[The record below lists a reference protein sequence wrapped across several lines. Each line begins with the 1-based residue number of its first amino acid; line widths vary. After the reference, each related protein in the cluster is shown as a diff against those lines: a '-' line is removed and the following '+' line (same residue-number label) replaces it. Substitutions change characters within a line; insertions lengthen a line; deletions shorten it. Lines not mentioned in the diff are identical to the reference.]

1 LNKCLPNSHLTN
13 KNLCKS
19 FKTSTESFHALKNI
33 NLTIKDGEAIV
44 IYGESGSGKSTLLS
58 IIASIMKPSSGKVL
72 VDEENIVSL
81 SDIHCSD
88 YRKNRVGFITQSFH
102 LFDELTLHDN
112 LLTPLVIQNLTKD
125 EIEEHIDR
133 ALNLANIA
141 HKKTQKVKSFSGGE
155 RQRSIIARALVNNPD
170 IIICDEPTAN
180 LDIDNSLAF
189 IEMLQNLKKESKSII
204 ISSHDELF
212 KTQEFVDRVLY
223 IKDGSLG

>member
-1 LNKCLPNSHLTN
+1 MIEIQ
-13 KNLCKS
+13 NLCKS
-19 FKTSTESFHALKNI
+19 FKTSSESFHALKNI
-33 NLTIKDGEAIV
+33 NLTIKENEVIV

-58 IIASIMKPSSGKVL
+58 IIASIMKPSSGRVL
-72 VDEENIVSL
+72 VDGENIVSL
-81 SDIHCSD
+81 SDIHASE

-112 LLTPLVIQNLTKD
+112 LLVPLVIQNLTKG
-125 EIEEHIDR
+125 EIEKHIDR
-133 ALNLANIA
+133 ALSLANIS
-141 HKKTQKVKSFSGGE
+141 HKKEQKVKSFSGGE

-189 IEMLQNLKKESKSII
+189 IEMLQSLKEEGKTII

-212 KTQEFVDRVLY
+212 KTQIFVDRVIS